1 MEDFESIFD
10 KDIVSNIN
18 NFIEAKMEKLD
29 KVKDFSEKNKKLT
42 MNIETLDEKMPEE
55 LKDTFDEMIKLTYQ
69 VEEYYFTLAYFLG
82 TKYGKQIEK
91 LL

>member
-1 MEDFESIFD
+1 MEDFEDIFD
-10 KDIVSNIN
+10 KDIVSNIS
-18 NFIEAKMEKLD
+18 NFIESKIGKLE
-29 KVKDFSEKNKKLT
+29 KVKDFSEKDKKLA
-42 MNIETLDEKMPEE
+42 MNIESLDEKMPEE

-69 VEEYYFTLAYFLG
+69 LEEYYFTLAYLLG